1 MTFFGDNYDM
11 EQEVSR
17 RGFMCAALATA
28 AGVAI
33 SSPSAEAAGAIKVLR
48 DGRVEVNLSKFKALG
63 KIGGAILVGNVKE
76 IPTAL
81 VRTGKNS
88 YQGLDLR
95 CTHEGVPTKLVSGN
109 FKCPAHGSEF
119 TKTGAKKIGPA
130 QSGLNKVNTEVSGK
144 TVILG

>member
-1 MTFFGDNYDM
+1 M
-11 EQEVSR
+11 EKEISR
-17 RGFMCAALATA
+17 RGFICAGLATA
-28 AGVAI
+28 TGVVI
-33 SSPSAEAAGAIKVLR
+33 SGNTAEAAGAIKVLR

-81 VRTGKNS
+81 VRTGKSS

-95 CTHEGVPTKLVSGN
+95 CTHQQVTSKLVSGS

-119 TKTGAKKIGPA
+119 TKTGAVKIGPA
-130 QSGLNKVNTEVSGK
+130 KSELNKVNTEVSGK

>member
-1 MTFFGDNYDM
+1 MDN
-11 EQEVSR
+11 QISR
-17 RGFMCAALATA
+17 RGFICAGLATA

-33 SSPSAEAAGAIKVLR
+33 SAPPAEAAGGIIILR
-48 DGRVEVNLSKFKALG
+48 DGRVEVEISKFKALA
-63 KIGGAILVGNVKE
+63 KIGGALLVGNVNN

-95 CTHEGVPTKLVSGN
+95 CTHQGVTSKLISGS

-119 TKTGAKKIGPA
+119 TKTGAVKIGPA
-130 QSGLNKVNTEVSGK
+130 QVGLNKINTEVAGK

>member
-1 MTFFGDNYDM
+1 M
-11 EQEVSR
+11 EKEISR
-17 RGFMCAALATA
+17 RGFICAGLATA
-28 AGVAI
+28 TGVVI
-33 SSPSAEAAGAIKVLR
+33 SGNTAEAAGAIKVLR

-81 VRTGKNS
+81 VRTGKSS

-95 CTHEGVPTKLVSGN
+95 CTHQQVTSKLVSGS

-119 TKTGAKKIGPA
+119 TKTGAVKVGPA
-130 QSGLNKVNTEVSGK
+130 EFGLNKINTEVSGK

>member
-1 MTFFGDNYDM
+1 MEFFGDNCRMDN
-11 EQEVSR
+11 EISR
-17 RGFMCAALATA
+17 RGFICAALATT

-81 VRTGKNS
+81 VRTGKTS

-95 CTHEGVPTKLVSGN
+95 CTHQGVTSKLVSGS

-119 TKTGAKKIGPA
+119 TKTGAVKIGPA
-130 QSGLNKVNTEVSGK
+130 QSGLIKVNTEVSGK

>member
-1 MTFFGDNYDM
+1 M
-11 EQEVSR
+11 ENQISR
-17 RGFMCAALATA
+17 RGFICVGLTTA

-33 SSPSAEAAGAIKVLR
+33 SAPSAEAAGGISILR
-48 DGRVEVNLSKFKALG
+48 DGRVEVELSKFKVLA
-63 KIGGAILVGNVKE
+63 KIGGALLVGNVNN

-95 CTHEGVPTKLVSGN
+95 CTHQGVTSKLISGS

-119 TKTGAKKIGPA
+119 TKTGAVKIGPA
-130 QSGLNKVNTEVSGK
+130 QTGLNKITTEVTGK

>member
-1 MTFFGDNYDM
+1 M
-11 EQEVSR
+11 ENQISR
-17 RGFMCAALATA
+17 RGFICAGLATA

-33 SSPSAEAAGAIKVLR
+33 SAPSAEAAGGISILR
-48 DGRVEVNLSKFKALG
+48 DGRVEVDLSKFKVLA
-63 KIGGAILVGNVKE
+63 KIGGALLVGNVNN

-95 CTHEGVPTKLVSGN
+95 CTHQGVTSKLISGS

-119 TKTGAKKIGPA
+119 TKTGAVKIGPA
-130 QSGLNKVNTEVSGK
+130 QTGLNKITTEVTGK

>member
-1 MTFFGDNYDM
+1 MEFFGDNYHM

-17 RGFMCAALATA
+17 RGFICAGLATA
-28 AGVAI
+28 TGVVI
-33 SSPSAEAAGAIKVLR
+33 SGNTAEAAGGISILR
-48 DGRVEVNLSKFKALG
+48 DGRVEVDLSKFKVLS
-63 KIGGAILVGNVKE
+63 KIGGALLVGNVKS

-95 CTHEGVPTKLVSGN
+95 CTHQQVTSKLVSGS

-119 TKTGAKKIGPA
+119 TKTGAVKIGPA
-130 QSGLNKVNTEVSGK
+130 KSGLNKVNTEVSGK

>member
-1 MTFFGDNYDM
+1 M
-11 EQEVSR
+11 EKEISR
-17 RGFMCAALATA
+17 RGFICAGLATA
-28 AGVAI
+28 TGVVI
-33 SSPSAEAAGAIKVLR
+33 SGNTAEAAGGISILR
-48 DGRVEVNLSKFKALG
+48 DGRVQVDLSKYKVLS
-63 KIGGAILVGNVKE
+63 KVGGALMVGNVKN

-95 CTHEGVPTKLVSGN
+95 CTHQGVPTKLVSGN

-130 QSGLNKVNTEVSGK
+130 QIGLNKINTEVSGK

>member
-11 EQEVSR
+11 EQGISR

-63 KIGGAILVGNVKE
+63 KIGGAILVGNVKSV
-76 IPTAL
+76 PTAL

-95 CTHEGVPTKLVSGN
+95 CTHQGVTSKLVSGS

-119 TKTGAKKIGPA
+119 TKTGAVKIGPA

>member
-1 MTFFGDNYDM
+1 M
-11 EQEVSR
+11 EKGISR
-17 RGFMCAALATA
+17 RGFICAGLATA
-28 AGVAI
+28 TGVVI
-33 SSPSAEAAGAIKVLR
+33 SGTSAEAAGKLKISR
-48 DGRVEVNLSKFKALG
+48 DGRVQIDVSKFKVLA
-63 KIGGAILVGNVKE
+63 KIGGVLSVGNVKS

-95 CTHEGVPTKLVSGN
+95 CTHQQVTSKLVSGS

-119 TKTGAKKIGPA
+119 TKTGAVKVGPA
-130 QSGLNKVNTEVSGK
+130 QSGLNKVKTEVSGK

>member
-1 MTFFGDNYDM
+1 M
-11 EQEVSR
+11 ENQISR
-17 RGFMCAALATA
+17 RGFICGGLAAA

-33 SSPSAEAAGAIKVLR
+33 SAPSADAAGGISIMR
-48 DGRVEVNLSKFKALG
+48 DGRVEVELSKFKVLA
-63 KIGGAILVGNVKE
+63 KIGGALVVGNVKDV
-76 IPTAL
+76 PTAL

-95 CTHEGVPTKLVSGN
+95 CTHEQVTSKLVSGT

-119 TKTGAKKIGPA
+119 TKTGAVKIGPA
-130 QSGLNKVNTEVSGK
+130 QTGLNKIKTEIVGK

>member
-1 MTFFGDNYDM
+1 MGK
-11 EQEVSR
+11 EISR
-17 RGFMCAALATA
+17 RGFICAGLATA
-28 AGVAI
+28 TGVVI
-33 SSPSAEAAGAIKVLR
+33 SGNTAEAAGAIKVLR

-81 VRTGKNS
+81 VRTGKSS

-95 CTHEGVPTKLVSGN
+95 CTHQGVTSKLASGT

-119 TKTGAKKIGPA
+119 TKTGAVKIGPA
-130 QSGLNKVNTEVSGK
+130 KSGLNKVNTEVSGK

>member
-1 MTFFGDNYDM
+1 M
-11 EQEVSR
+11 EKEISR
-17 RGFMCAALATA
+17 RGFICAGLATA
-28 AGVAI
+28 TGVVI
-33 SSPSAEAAGAIKVLR
+33 SGTTVEAAGGISILR
-48 DGRVEVNLSKFKALG
+48 DGRVQVDLSKYKVLS
-63 KIGGAILVGNVKE
+63 KVGGALMVGNVKN

-95 CTHEGVPTKLVSGN
+95 CTHQGVPTKLVSGN

>member
-11 EQEVSR
+11 KKEISR
-17 RGFMCAALATA
+17 RGLMCAGLATA
-28 AGVAI
+28 AGVVI
-33 SSPSAEAAGAIKVLR
+33 SGPSAEAAGGIKILR
-48 DGRVEVNLSKFKALG
+48 DGRVEVEISKFKVLS
-63 KIGGAILVGNVKE
+63 KIGGAILVGSVKE

-95 CTHEGVPTKLVSGN
+95 CTHQGVTSKLVSGSFN
-109 FKCPAHGSEF
+109 CPAHGSEF
-119 TKTGAKKIGPA
+119 TKTGAVKIGPA
-130 QSGLNKVNTEVSGK
+130 QTGLNKVNTEVSGK

>member
-1 MTFFGDNYDM
+1 M
-11 EQEVSR
+11 EKGISR
-17 RGFMCAALATA
+17 RGFICAGLATA
-28 AGVAI
+28 TRVVI
-33 SSPSAEAAGAIKVLR
+33 SGTSAEAAGKLKILR
-48 DGRVEVNLSKFKALG
+48 DGRVQIDVSKFKVLA
-63 KIGGAILVGNVKE
+63 KIGGVLSVGNVKS

-95 CTHEGVPTKLVSGN
+95 CTHQQVTSKLVSGS

-119 TKTGAKKIGPA
+119 TKTGAVKVGPA
-130 QSGLNKVNTEVSGK
+130 QSGLNKVKTEVSGK

>member
-1 MTFFGDNYDM
+1 M
-11 EQEVSR
+11 ENQISR
-17 RGFMCAALATA
+17 RGFICVGLATA

-33 SSPSAEAAGAIKVLR
+33 SAPSAEAAGGISILR
-48 DGRVEVNLSKFKALG
+48 DGRVEVELSKFKVLA
-63 KIGGAILVGNVKE
+63 KIGGALLVGNVNN

-95 CTHEGVPTKLVSGN
+95 CTHQGVTSKLISGS

-119 TKTGAKKIGPA
+119 TKTGAVKIGPA
-130 QSGLNKVNTEVSGK
+130 QTGLNKITTEVTGK

>member
-1 MTFFGDNYDM
+1 M
-11 EQEVSR
+11 EKGISR
-17 RGFMCAALATA
+17 RGFICAGLATA
-28 AGVAI
+28 TGVVI
-33 SSPSAEAAGAIKVLR
+33 SGISAEAAGKLKILR
-48 DGRVEVNLSKFKALG
+48 DGRVQIDVSKFKVLA
-63 KIGGAILVGNVKE
+63 KIGGVLSVGNVKS

-95 CTHEGVPTKLVSGN
+95 CTHQQVTSKLVSGS

-119 TKTGAKKIGPA
+119 TKTGAVKVGPA
-130 QSGLNKVNTEVSGK
+130 QSGLNKVKTEVSGK

>member
-1 MTFFGDNYDM
+1 M
-11 EQEVSR
+11 EKEISR
-17 RGFMCAALATA
+17 RGFICAGLATA
-28 AGVAI
+28 TGVVI
-33 SSPSAEAAGAIKVLR
+33 SGNTAEAAGAIKVLR

-81 VRTGKNS
+81 VRTGKSS

-95 CTHEGVPTKLVSGN
+95 CTHQQVTSKLVSGS

-119 TKTGAKKIGPA
+119 TKTGAVKVGPA
-130 QSGLNKVNTEVSGK
+130 EFGLNKINTEVVGK

>member
-1 MTFFGDNYDM
+1 M
-11 EQEVSR
+11 EKGISR
-17 RGFMCAALATA
+17 RGFICAGLATA
-28 AGVAI
+28 TGVVI
-33 SSPSAEAAGAIKVLR
+33 SGTSAEAAGKLKILR
-48 DGRVEVNLSKFKALG
+48 DGRVQIDVSKFKVLA
-63 KIGGAILVGNVKE
+63 KIGGVLSVWNVKS

-95 CTHEGVPTKLVSGN
+95 CTHQQVTSKLVSGS

-119 TKTGAKKIGPA
+119 TKTGSVKVGPA
-130 QSGLNKVNTEVSGK
+130 QSGLNKVKTEVSGK

>member
-1 MTFFGDNYDM
+1 M
-11 EQEVSR
+11 
-17 RGFMCAALATA
+17 
-28 AGVAI
+28 
-33 SSPSAEAAGAIKVLR
+33 R
-48 DGRVEVNLSKFKALG
+48 DGRVEVDLSKYKVLS
-63 KIGGAILVGNVKE
+63 KVGGALMVGNVKN

-95 CTHEGVPTKLVSGN
+95 CTHQGVPTKLVSGN

-119 TKTGAKKIGPA
+119 KKTGAKKIGPA
-130 QSGLNKVNTEVSGK
+130 QRGLNKVNTEVSGK

>member
-1 MTFFGDNYDM
+1 M
-11 EQEVSR
+11 EKEISR
-17 RGFMCAALATA
+17 RGFICAGLATA
-28 AGVAI
+28 IGVVI
-33 SSPSAEAAGAIKVLR
+33 SGNTAEAAGAIKVLR

-81 VRTGKNS
+81 VRTGKSS

-95 CTHEGVPTKLVSGN
+95 CTHQQVTSKLVSGS

-119 TKTGAKKIGPA
+119 TKTGAVKIGPA
-130 QSGLNKVNTEVSGK
+130 KSGLNKVNTEVSGK

>member
-1 MTFFGDNYDM
+1 M
-11 EQEVSR
+11 EKEISR
-17 RGFMCAALATA
+17 RGFICAGLATA
-28 AGVAI
+28 TGVVI
-33 SSPSAEAAGAIKVLR
+33 SGISAEAAGKLKILR
-48 DGRVEVNLSKFKALG
+48 DGRVQIDVSKFKVLA
-63 KIGGAILVGNVKE
+63 KIGGVLSVGNVKS

-95 CTHEGVPTKLVSGN
+95 CTHQQVTSKLVSGS

-119 TKTGAKKIGPA
+119 TKTGAVKVGPA
-130 QSGLNKVNTEVSGK
+130 QIGLNKVKTEVSGK

>member
-1 MTFFGDNYDM
+1 M
-11 EQEVSR
+11 EKEISR
-17 RGFMCAALATA
+17 RGFICAGLATA
-28 AGVAI
+28 TGVVI
-33 SSPSAEAAGAIKVLR
+33 SGNTAEAAGAIKVLR

-81 VRTGKNS
+81 VRTGKSS

-95 CTHEGVPTKLVSGN
+95 CTHQQVTSKLVSGS

-119 TKTGAKKIGPA
+119 TKTGAVKIGPA
-130 QSGLNKVNTEVSGK
+130 KSGLNKVNTEVLGK

>member
-11 EQEVSR
+11 GMEISR
-17 RGFMCAALATA
+17 RGFICAGLATA
-28 AGVAI
+28 TGVVI
-33 SSPSAEAAGAIKVLR
+33 SGPSAEAGGGIRILV
-48 DGRVEVNLSKFKALG
+48 DGRVEVELSKIKALA
-63 KIGGAILVGNVKE
+63 KIGGVFLVGTVKE

-95 CTHEGVPTKLVSGN
+95 CTHQGVTSKLVSGT

-119 TKTGAKKIGPA
+119 TKTGALKIGPA
-130 QSGLNKVNTEVSGK
+130 QTGLNKIKTEVVGK
-144 TVILG
+144 TVVLG

>member
-1 MTFFGDNYDM
+1 MEFFGDNYRM
-11 EQEVSR
+11 EKEISR
-17 RGFMCAALATA
+17 RGFICAGLATA
-28 AGVAI
+28 TGVVI
-33 SSPSAEAAGAIKVLR
+33 SGNTAEAAGGISILR
-48 DGRVEVNLSKFKALG
+48 DGRVQVDLSKYKVLS
-63 KIGGAILVGNVKE
+63 KVGGALMVGNVKN

-109 FKCPAHGSEF
+109 FRCPAHGSEF

>member
-1 MTFFGDNYDM
+1 MGK
-11 EQEVSR
+11 EISR
-17 RGFMCAALATA
+17 RGFICAGLATA
-28 AGVAI
+28 TGVVI
-33 SSPSAEAAGAIKVLR
+33 SGNTAEAAGAIKVLR

-81 VRTGKNS
+81 VRTGKSS

-95 CTHEGVPTKLVSGN
+95 CTHQQVTSKLVSGS

-119 TKTGAKKIGPA
+119 TKTGAVKIGPA
-130 QSGLNKVNTEVSGK
+130 KSGLNKVNTEVSGK

>member
-1 MTFFGDNYDM
+1 M
-11 EQEVSR
+11 EKEISR
-17 RGFMCAALATA
+17 RGFICAGLATA
-28 AGVAI
+28 TGVVI
-33 SSPSAEAAGAIKVLR
+33 SGNTAEAAGAIKVLR

-81 VRTGKNS
+81 VRTGKSS
-88 YQGLDLR
+88 YQALDLR
-95 CTHEGVPTKLVSGN
+95 CTHQQVTSKLVSGS

-119 TKTGAKKIGPA
+119 TKTGAVKVGPA
-130 QSGLNKVNTEVSGK
+130 EFGLNKINTEVSGK

>member
-1 MTFFGDNYDM
+1 MEFFGDNCRM
-11 EQEVSR
+11 NNEISR
-17 RGFMCAALATA
+17 RGFICAALATA

-76 IPTAL
+76 IPIAL
-81 VRTGKNS
+81 VRTGKTS
-88 YQGLDLR
+88 YQALDLR
-95 CTHEGVPTKLVSGN
+95 CTHQGVPTKLVSGN

>member
-1 MTFFGDNYDM
+1 MGK
-11 EQEVSR
+11 EISR
-17 RGFMCAALATA
+17 RGFICAGLATA
-28 AGVAI
+28 TGVVI
-33 SSPSAEAAGAIKVLR
+33 SGNTAEAAGAIKVLR

-81 VRTGKNS
+81 VRTGKSS

-95 CTHEGVPTKLVSGN
+95 CTHQQVTSKLVSGS

-119 TKTGAKKIGPA
+119 TKTGTVKIGPA
-130 QSGLNKVNTEVSGK
+130 KSGLNKVNTEVSGK

>member
-1 MTFFGDNYDM
+1 M
-11 EQEVSR
+11 EKGISR
-17 RGFMCAALATA
+17 RRFICAGLATA
-28 AGVAI
+28 TGVVI
-33 SSPSAEAAGAIKVLR
+33 SGISAEAAGKLKILR
-48 DGRVEVNLSKFKALG
+48 DGRVQIDVSKFKVLA
-63 KIGGAILVGNVKE
+63 KIGGVLSVGNVKS

-95 CTHEGVPTKLVSGN
+95 CTHQQVTSKLVSGS

-119 TKTGAKKIGPA
+119 TKTGAVKVGPA
-130 QSGLNKVNTEVSGK
+130 QSGLNKVKTEVSGK

>member
-1 MTFFGDNYDM
+1 M
-11 EQEVSR
+11 EKEISR
-17 RGFMCAALATA
+17 RGFICAGLATA
-28 AGVAI
+28 TGVVI
-33 SSPSAEAAGAIKVLR
+33 SGNTAEAAGAIKVLR

-81 VRTGKNS
+81 VRTGKSS

-95 CTHEGVPTKLVSGN
+95 CTHQQVTSKLVSGS

-119 TKTGAKKIGPA
+119 TKTGAVKIGPA
-130 QSGLNKVNTEVSGK
+130 KSGLNKVNTEVSGK